1 MTRGQWGTVK
11 RIGGS
16 PDFSG
21 ATERGLGIADGLF
34 VHPGNDGPTE
44 VVYRHN
50 GSPAILLGEAT
61 VVDCIGQCGG
71 RGSVAFEIRGDGRE
85 LWSSGL
91 IRQVEPGRDFA
102 IDIIGVRELRLITTD
117 GGDGTAQDWAAWLHL
132 EIRNSITPVS
142 TP

>member
-1 MTRGQWGTVK
+1 VT
-11 RIGGS
+11 RIGGN

-21 ATERGLGIADGLF
+21 AIEGGLGIADGLF

-50 GSPAILLGEAT
+50 GFPAILRGQAT
-61 VVDCIGQCGG
+61 VVDCIGPCGG
-71 RGSVAFEIRGDGRE
+71 RGSVAFVIRGDGRE
-85 LWSSGL
+85 LWNSGL
-91 IRQVEPGRDFA
+91 MRQAEPGKEFA
-102 IDIIGVRELRLITTD
+102 VDMTGVREARLIATD
-117 GGDGTAQDWAAWLHL
+117 GGNGTAQDWAAWLAL